1 MNKSNTYDVEMQ
13 TYKNEEKVKMYPLTK
28 ASNIIISE
36 TENLNETVE
45 KFKSDITNITEHIK
59 QSDETLDGK
68 LKFVVGYENPPEELP
83 DNILYGMI
91 LEKPE
96 ENNK

>member
-1 MNKSNTYDVEMQ
+1 MNNLNTYDVEMQ
-13 TYKNEEKVKMYPLTK
+13 TYKNTEKVKMYPITK
-28 ASNIIISE
+28 ASNVIISE
-36 TENLNETVE
+36 TENLDETIE

-59 QSDETLDGK
+59 ESDETLAGK

>member
-1 MNKSNTYDVEMQ
+1 MNNLNNYDVEIE
-13 TYKNEEKVKMYPLTK
+13 TYKNTEKVKMYPITK
-28 ASNIIISE
+28 ASNVIISE

-91 LEKPE
+91 LENPE
-96 ENNK
+96 ENNN